1 MEHVYDELSP
11 EEEAAAAEAVSDDTE
26 RAPGPASP
34 DERDA
39 NDFSSARLT
48 DTAEEG
54 DEEAEEAADDTDEG
68 EDEDIDGE
76 GGVEEGEEESD
87 T

>member
-1 MEHVYDELSP
+1 MEHVYDELTP
-11 EEEAAAAEAVSDDTE
+11 EEEAAAGTAVSDDTE

-39 NDFSSARLT
+39 NDFSSARLD

-54 DEEAEEAADDTDEG
+54 GEAEEEAEDDG

-76 GGVEEGEEESD
+76 GGVEESDQEEEES
-87 T
+87 